1 MRDVDK
7 ERGLI
12 RSKRETDNELIGGIK
27 LSGGTENS
35 RLEGE
40 RALREKGARRL
51 GEWLTRKQGM
61 PS

>member
-1 MRDVDK
+1 MRVRDVDK

-35 RLEGE
+35 
-40 RALREKGARRL
+40 KL
-51 GEWLTRKQGM
+51 GGSR
-61 PS
+61 